1 MTSCWRTQ
9 ARVLMSTKRRSQAN
23 NRRLTSCGL
32 PAPKYLDGHSLKPVL
47 EDPCANVKDA
57 AFTQIRRGSD
67 YDGYSIR
74 TARWRYTLWDDGRRG
89 EQLFD
94 LESDPR
100 EAKNVVADSKH
111 ASLVEDLKRR
121 VRAYAQAMP

>member
-1 MTSCWRTQ
+1 M
-9 ARVLMSTKRRSQAN
+9 N
-23 NRRLTSCGL
+23 I
-32 PAPKYLDGHSLKPVL
+32 
-47 EDPCANVKDA
+47 KDA

-100 EAKNVVADSKH
+100 EARNLAADSKH
-111 ASLVEDLKRR
+111 TSLVKDLKQR
-121 VRAYAQAMP
+121 VRAYAQAIP